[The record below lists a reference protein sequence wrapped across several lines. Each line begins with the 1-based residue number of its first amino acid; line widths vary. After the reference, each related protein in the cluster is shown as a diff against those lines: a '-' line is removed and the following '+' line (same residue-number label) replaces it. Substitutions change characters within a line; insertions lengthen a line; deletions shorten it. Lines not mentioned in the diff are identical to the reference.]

1 MSERK
6 YGAEIVTVD
15 DGGTTVTELKAA
27 TALLVGTAPI
37 QEVHVTP
44 EARAAYI
51 NKKIL
56 IRRRSDIES
65 YFGPVRDGYTIPTAL
80 HQMFD
85 QEGTQGIGTI
95 CVVNVFDPDI
105 HVDGESNPD
114 PSQVTNLDIIG
125 AFDASGAPSGLQHAY
140 ACYQSFGWFPKLLL
154 TPGFSTQTGV
164 RAAMESI
171 ANKVRARFFLDAPLG
186 VTSQQVIEAR
196 GDTGEFDW
204 QISSRRAVGCWPYMK
219 FVNLDTTSLTAG
231 EAVPLWYSPVLAA
244 IWLRYIVE
252 VGYHH
257 SPSNRSIICEEPAQ
271 EVLYIPGDFTS
282 DVQELRANGVVTCEE
297 RHGKGPH
304 TAGNRSL
311 AWPTDTNMRNFLHVQ
326 LIEDV
331 MHEAVLHFLD
341 QWKDRNGSPANLE
354 LIEDRINAYGI
365 GKTTG
370 KDPALSGFRFAFDRQ
385 KTTTATVAEG
395 HYYWTLEWAPVGVM
409 EWLTVNDWINT
420 DMLGDPLGLSTS
432 DTSTDVA

>member
-1 MSERK
+1 MAERK

-15 DGGTTVTELKAA
+15 DGGATVTELKAA
-27 TALLVGTAPI
+27 TAFLVGTAPI
-37 QEVHVTP
+37 QEVHATS

-56 IRRRSDIES
+56 IRRRSDIAT

-95 CVVNVFDPDI
+95 CVVNVFDPDT
-105 HVDGESNPD
+105 HATDETSD
-114 PSQVTNLDIIG
+114 PATVTNLDIIG
-125 AFDASGAPSGLQHAY
+125 AFDAAGQPSGLQHAY

-154 TPGFSTQTGV
+154 APGFSDLTGV
-164 RAAMESI
+164 RTAMEAISAKI
-171 ANKVRARFFLDAPLG
+171 RSRYFLDAPLG
-186 VTSQQVIEAR
+186 ATSQQVIMGR
-196 GDTGEFDW
+196 GPSGDFDW
-204 QISSRRAVGCWPYMK
+204 QISSRRAVGCWPFMK
-219 FVNLDTTSLTAG
+219 FVNLDDTATTAG
-231 EAVPLWYSPVLAA
+231 EAVARWYSPVLAA

-257 SPSNRSIICEEPAQ
+257 SPSNRPIVCEEPAQ
-271 EVLYIPGDFTS
+271 EVLYIPGDFSS
-282 DVQELRANGVVTCEE
+282 DAQALRANGVVTCEE

-311 AWPTDTNMRNFLHVQ
+311 AWPSDTNMRNLLHVQ

-331 MHEAVLHFLD
+331 LHEAILHFLD
-341 QWKDRNGSPANLE
+341 QWKDRNGNPANLE
-354 LIEDRINAYGI
+354 LVEDRINAYGI
-365 GKTTG
+365 GKTVG
-370 KDPALSGFRFAFDRQ
+370 KDPALSGFRFAFNRD
-385 KTTTATVAEG
+385 KMTSNDVADM
-395 HYYWTLEWAPVGVM
+395 HYYWTMRWAPVGVM
-409 EWLTVNDWINT
+409 EWLTVEDWIDT

-432 DTSTDVA
+432 DASEAVA

>member
-1 MSERK
+1 MAERK

-37 QEVHVTP
+37 QEVHATA
-44 EARAAYI
+44 EERAAYV

-56 IRRRSDIES
+56 IKRRDQIAE
-65 YFGPVRDGYTIPTAL
+65 YFGPVRDGYTIPAAL

-95 CVVNVFDPDI
+95 CVVNVFDPDT
-105 HVDGESNPD
+105 HVTDGNPD
-114 PSQVTNLDIIG
+114 PSVVTNLEIIG
-125 AFDASGAPSGLQHAY
+125 TFDAAGQPSGLQHAY
-140 ACYQSFGWFPKLLL
+140 ACYQSFGWFPKFLLV
-154 TPGFSTQTGV
+154 PGFSTLTGV
-164 RAAMESI
+164 RTTMQTI
-171 ANKVRARFFLDAPLG
+171 ANKVRARYFLDAPLG
-186 VTSQQVIEAR
+186 VSAQQVIEAR
-196 GDTGEFDW
+196 GDGGDFDW
-204 QISSRRAVGCWPYMK
+204 QVSSRRAVGCWPYLK
-219 FVNLDTTSLTAG
+219 FVDLDPNSETAG
-231 EAVPLWYSPVLAA
+231 EKVPLWYSPVLAA
-244 IWLRYIVE
+244 IWMRYIVE

-257 SPSNRSIICEEPAQ
+257 SPSNREIICEEPAQ
-271 EVLYIPGDFTS
+271 ECLYIPGDFTS
-282 DVQELRANGVVTCEE
+282 DVQEMRANGIVTCEE

-304 TAGNRSL
+304 TSGNRSM

-331 MHEAVLHFLD
+331 LHEAVLHYLD
-341 QWKDRNGSPANLE
+341 QWKDRNGNPANIE
-354 LIEDRINAYGI
+354 LVEDRINAYGL

-385 KTTTATVAEG
+385 QTTTATVAEG
-395 HYYWTLEWAPVGVM
+395 HYYWTMKWAPVGVM
-409 EWLTVNDWINT
+409 EWLTVNDWIDT
-420 DMLGDPLGLSTS
+420 DLLGDPLGLSTA